1 MPNVDIATLTAKLA
15 LDAKQFNAGIETA
28 TQKIGSITKDNAWSN
43 IGTSL
48 NSLAKGAT
56 VAGGAI
62 VGAAGLATKSAIDF
76 EDAFAGVK
84 KTVDFVGTQE
94 EADAFFDGLETG
106 IRKLSTKLP
115 VTATEIAGVTE
126 AAGQLGI
133 QNDSLLDFTEV
144 MLGLGSATNVTAQ
157 EAAVSL
163 AQFANVTQMS
173 QKDFNKLGSSI
184 VDLGNN
190 MATDER
196 QVISMATELA
206 VLRKSTGMSEADIMG
221 LGASMAS
228 MGLDAAASGTAMQRL
243 TMDITD
249 AVSSFANVTQ
259 EDAALYEK
267 ISQMTAKELKDLS
280 AATGISTKELKSAS
294 KEFMESKSHLEQF
307 ADVSGM
313 TKEQFVKAWGED
325 ATGAFLKFI
334 TGLGSKS
341 TADQLKIFDTL
352 DIKQMR
358 EVDMLQRLAGNAGL
372 VSDAIAMSNTA
383 WNENTALS
391 TEVAKR
397 NETTASQL
405 QMVKNQ
411 LTDIAVE
418 AGQALLPVVSQ
429 LLEQVRPLLDK
440 VSEYLKEHPDT
451 VVRIAEVGKNLLLIG
466 TAVSGIIKVVTAI
479 GSFITTIKTLGA
491 AISVLTGGGA
501 VAGGAGAVAGAGGI
515 FGSLIAGLGAIAP
528 AVLAVGAVMGAF
540 AIAWK
545 NDWLHCQEHMSEAV
559 ETFKKKKEEGASTLE
574 AFGEAAR
581 VFARGLASEISGWW
595 NNTVVP
601 WLANVWNHISNWF
614 SNAFAGISA
623 WFGNTWNWI
632 KGKTS
637 ELWNHMTQWL
647 SNIWSTVTEKISS
660 IRNTVVEKMTSIWS
674 AITEKMSSIK
684 NTVSEKVTSTWADAK
699 AKITSIPG
707 EVRGIFEQVRAAIA
721 DKMSAVSGAVS
732 SAVEGMKSK
741 IRSII
746 DAIGDAW
753 DRVKD
758 FASNA
763 WDNAKSWVGNTFGGY
778 FASGGPVSAGQ
789 MVMTGEEGPELF
801 VPRTDGYILNHEDTM
816 DYLGGHEV
824 NIYIQGDVYD
834 DQYSMQKKLKG
845 AMLEVLREQV
855 AYG

>member
-84 KTVDFVGTQE
+84 KTVDFKGTDE
-94 EADAFFDGLETG
+94 EAQAFFDGLETG

-115 VTATEIAGVTE
+115 ITATEIAGVTE

-133 QNDSLLDFTEV
+133 KNDSLLDFTEV

-173 QKDFNKLGSSI
+173 QKDFDKLGSSI
-184 VDLGNN
+184 VELGNN
-190 MATDER
+190 MATDEK
-196 QVISMATELA
+196 QIVDFATELA
-206 VLRKSTGMSEADIMG
+206 VLGPMTGMGEANIMG
-221 LGASMAS
+221 FAAAMAS
-228 MGLDAAASGTAMQRL
+228 LGLEAASSGTSMQTFAMDVTKSVANYSRF
-243 TMDITD
+243 
-249 AVSSFANVTQ
+249 VSENADKTS
-259 EDAALYEK
+259 EEIEK
-267 ISQMTAKELKDLS
+267 MAREAGFSIFTLADTAGMTAR
-280 AATGISTKELKSAS
+280 G
-294 KEFMESKSHLEQF
+294 F
-307 ADVSGM
+307 AR
-313 TKEQFVKAWGED
+313 AWGND
-325 ATGAFLKFI
+325 ATGAFMKFLQ
-334 TGLGSKS
+334 GLSSKS
-341 TADQLKIFDTL
+341 SADQLQIFDDL
-352 DIKQMR
+352 DITQKR
-358 EVDMLQRLAGNAGL
+358 EIDTLQRLAGNTGL
-372 VSDAIAMSNTA
+372 VTRALTMANAEWTL
-383 WNENTALS
+383 NTALS
-391 TEVAKR
+391 TEVGKR

-411 LTDIAVE
+411 IADIAVE

-429 LLEQVRPLLDK
+429 LLEQARPLLDK

-451 VVRIAEVGKNLLLIG
+451 VVRIAEVGAKLLLIG
-466 TAVSGIIKVVTAI
+466 SAVSGIIKVVTAI
-479 GSFITTIKTLGA
+479 GSFITAIKTLGT

-601 WLANVWNHISNWF
+601 WLANVWQHISGWF
-614 SNAFAGISA
+614 QNAFTGISQ
-623 WFGNTWNWI
+623 WFGETWNWI

-637 ELWNHMTQWL
+637 ELWNHLTQWL
-647 SNIWSTVTEKISS
+647 SNIWNTVTEKITN
-660 IRNTVVEKMTSIWS
+660 IRDTVVEKMTSIWS
-674 AITEKMSSIK
+674 SIAEKMSAIRE
-684 NTVSEKVTSTWADAK
+684 TIVTKVTSTWADAK
-699 AKITSIPG
+699 AKITAIPG
-707 EVRGIFEQVRAAIA
+707 EVRGIFEQVRSAISE
-721 DKMSAVSGAVS
+721 KMNAVSGAVS

-789 MVMTGEEGPELF
+789 MVMTGEKGPELF

>member
-84 KTVDFVGTQE
+84 KTVDFNGTQE
-94 EADAFFDGLETG
+94 EADAFFNGLETG

-173 QKDFNKLGSSI
+173 QKDFDKLGSSI
-184 VDLGNN
+184 VELGNN

-196 QVISMATELA
+196 QIINMATELA

-228 MGLDAAASGTAMQRL
+228 MGLEAAASGTAMQRL
-243 TMDITD
+243 TQDIVK
-249 AVSSFANVTQ
+249 AVYS
-259 EDAALYEK
+259 
-267 ISQMTAKELKDLS
+267 
-280 AATGISTKELKSAS
+280 GG
-294 KEFMESKSHLEQF
+294 ESLEVF
-307 ADVSGM
+307 ADTAGM
-313 TKEQFVKAWGED
+313 SAEEFATAWKED
-325 ATGAFLKFI
+325 ATSAFMTFI
-334 TGLGSKS
+334 KGLGSKS

-479 GSFITTIKTLGA
+479 GSFITSIQILGK
-491 AISVLTGGGA
+491 AIGVLTGGGA
-501 VAGGAGAVAGAGGI
+501 VAGGAGAAAGAGGI
-515 FGSLIAGLGAIAP
+515 FGTLITGIGAIAP
-528 AVLAVGAVMGAF
+528 ALLAVGAVMGVF
-540 AIAWK
+540 AIGWH
-545 NDWLHCQEHMSEAV
+545 NDWLNCQEHMSEAV
-559 ETFKKKKEEGASTLE
+559 ETFKRKKEEGASTLE

-601 WLANVWNHISNWF
+601 WFKKVWQYISDWFKDVFAGISNWF
-614 SNAFAGISA
+614 SE
-623 WFGNTWNWI
+623 TWNWI

-637 ELWNHMTQWL
+637 ELWNHLTQWL
-647 SNIWSTVTEKISS
+647 SNIWSAVTEKITSIWNTVTEKITG
-660 IRNTVVEKMTSIWS
+660 IWNTV
-674 AITEKMSSIK
+674 TEKMSSIK
-684 NTVSEKVTSTWADAK
+684 NTVVEKMTAMWTTVTEKMSSIKNTVTDKVTTTWADAK
-699 AKITSIPG
+699 AKITAIPS
-707 EVRGIFEQVRAAIA
+707 EVRDIFERIRSAVS
-721 DKMSAVSGAVS
+721 DKMSAVGNAVSGAV
-732 SAVEGMKSK
+732 ENIKGR

-746 DAIGDAW
+746 DAIGEAW
-753 DRVKD
+753 SSVRD

-763 WDNAKSWVGNTFGGY
+763 WDNATSWASNTFGGF
-778 FASGGPVSAGQ
+778 FASGGPVTAGQ

-801 VPRTDGYILNHEDTM
+801 VPRTNGYILNHEDTM
-816 DYLGGHEV
+816 DFLGGHEV

-834 DQYSMQKKLKG
+834 DQYSMKRKLKG

>member
-28 TQKIGSITKDNAWSN
+28 TQKIGSITKDTAWSH

-133 QNDSLLDFTEV
+133 QNGSLLDFTEV
-144 MLGLGSATNVTAQ
+144 MLGLGSATNLTAQ
-157 EAAVSL
+157 EAAVAL

-173 QKDFNKLGSSI
+173 QKDFGKLGSSI
-184 VDLGNN
+184 VELGNN

-196 QVISMATELA
+196 QIVNFGTELA
-206 VLRKSTGMSEADIMG
+206 VLGQMTGMSEADIMG
-221 LGASMAS
+221 LGAAMAS
-228 MGLDAAASGTAMQRL
+228 MGLDAAASGTAMQRFVMEA
-243 TMDITD
+243 TKSVAGFT
-249 AVSSFANVTQ
+249 SFASEHTDKTS
-259 EDAALYEK
+259 EEIEEMARESGYS
-267 ISQMTAKELKDLS
+267 IMTLADTAGMS
-280 AATGISTKELKSAS
+280 A
-294 KEFMESKSHLEQF
+294 QDF
-307 ADVSGM
+307 A
-313 TKEQFVKAWGED
+313 KAWGED

-341 TADQLKIFDTL
+341 TADQLKIFDDL

-358 EVDMLQRLAGNAGL
+358 EVDMLQRLAGNTDL
-372 VSDAIAMSNTA
+372 VSSALVMANTA
-383 WNENTALS
+383 WTENTALQ
-391 TEVAKR
+391 TEVGKR

-411 LTDIAVE
+411 ITDIAVE

-429 LLEQVRPLLDK
+429 LLEQARPLLDK

-451 VVRIAEVGKNLLLIG
+451 VVRIAEVGAKLLLIG
-466 TAVSGIIKVVTAI
+466 SAVSGIIKVVTAI

-540 AIAWK
+540 VLAWK

-601 WLANVWNHISNWF
+601 WLANVWQHISGWF
-614 SNAFAGISA
+614 QNAFAGISA
-623 WFGNTWNWI
+623 WFVNTWNWI

-637 ELWNHMTQWL
+637 ELWNHLTQWL
-647 SNIWSTVTEKISS
+647 SNIWNTVTEKITN
-660 IRNTVVEKMTSIWS
+660 IRDTVVEKLTAIWS
-674 AITEKMSSIK
+674 TITEKMSAIRE
-684 NTVSEKVTSTWADAK
+684 TIVTKVTSTWADAK

-707 EVRGIFEQVRAAIA
+707 EVRGIFEQVRSAIA